1 MRLYF
6 KDTKMMYKE
15 ISDLM
20 TKSFGPA
27 GPDTWLN
34 GCTTHTESVKNGRF
48 GGYVE
53 IYDTENPL
61 ATFVTLSW
69 S

>member
-20 TKSFGPA
+20 TRSFGPS
-27 GPDTWLN
+27 GPNTWQN
-34 GCTTHTESVKNGRF
+34 GCTTHSESVNNGHF

-61 ATFVTLSW
+61 ATFLTLSW

>member
-20 TKSFGPA
+20 TRSFGPS
-27 GPDTWLN
+27 GPNTWQN
-34 GCTTHTESVKNGRF
+34 GSTKGDDGWH
-48 GGYVE
+48 GYVE

-69 S
+69 

>member
-27 GPDTWLN
+27 GPDT
-34 GCTTHTESVKNGRF
+34 
-48 GGYVE
+48 
-53 IYDTENPL
+53 
-61 ATFVTLSW
+61 
-69 S
+69 